1 MPLLNYTT
9 TVPVNRTVS
18 QVTELLIKAGARQI
32 MSEFAEGG
40 TPVGVM
46 FALQTM
52 DGLRAFKLPVHTDRV
67 MKVMRQDRGTPPR
80 FKNPEQAERVAW
92 RILKDW
98 LEAQLAIVQTEM
110 VSFDEVMLPYMR
122 AVDGR
127 TMYEMYLEGQL
138 PALATGNPS

>member
-1 MPLLNYTT
+1 VSPLLNYTT
-9 TVPVNRTVS
+9 TVSVSRTVG
-18 QVTELLIKAGARQI
+18 QVHELLVKAGARQI
-32 MSEFAEGG
+32 MSDYAEGG
-40 TPVGVM
+40 VPTGVM
-46 FALQTM
+46 FALHTM
-52 DGLRAFKLPVHTDRV
+52 DGVRAFKLPVHTDRV
-67 MKVMRQDRGTPPR
+67 MKVMRQDRATPPR
-80 FKNPEQAERVAW
+80 YKNPEQAERVAW

-138 PALATGNPS
+138 PALASGE

>member
-9 TVPVNRTVS
+9 TVPVSRTVG
-18 QVTELLIKAGARQI
+18 QVTELLVKAGARSI
-32 MSEFAEGG
+32 MSDYAEGG
-40 TPVGVM
+40 IPVGVM

-52 DGLRAFKLPVHTDRV
+52 DGMRAFKLPVHTDRV
-67 MKVMRQDRGTPPR
+67 MKVMRQDKGTPPR
-80 FKNPEQAERVAW
+80 YKTPEQAERVAW

-122 AVDGR
+122 SLDGR

-138 PALATGNPS
+138 PALASGDA